1 MQRLTDAAQTMC
13 FSAGVC
19 LYVLQVFEFWLHP
32 QRYRTQICREGPGCK
47 RRVCFFAHSEDE
59 LRVSCLNI

>member
-1 MQRLTDAAQTMC
+1 
-13 FSAGVC
+13 
-19 LYVLQVFEFWLHP
+19 VLQVFEFWLHP

-59 LRVSCLNI
+59 LRVSCLNAFEYEIHM